1 MESPEVIEIN
11 EEPPSFN
18 EDDWIGKG
26 RQYPKEEDAPLA
38 LKYYIDGL
46 LAIPDAVKNI
56 YIPGPNLSID
66 DFIKMNLPKISYDL
80 PMIKA
85 EISFRK
91 ETPNVG
97 TNALSTRELPPL
109 LWINGLKDHFKQA
122 ILDGKKSIVDPRYPG
137 SYVPLWWLGFWTE
150 LHNIHKV
157 QHDWKKA
164 TEWVER
170 TSGGLEQEAYLRKQ
184 AQVIFRNLRWNE
196 HTDIAGADG
205 VNTSTSSFA
214 RYLSDGKMM
223 GTDHI
228 NMMFAYLSEL
238 AERDPVIDNYVV
250 IERLRFMKAVEK
262 AVCAKEKDG
271 KSERWLGLLED
282 KVRSGDIKAVV
293 LPVYLE
299 KFKHWITIR
308 IDFEEE
314 EISYGKII

>member
-1 MESPEVIEIN
+1 M
-11 EEPPSFN
+11 
-18 EDDWIGKG
+18 
-26 RQYPKEEDAPLA
+26 A
-38 LKYYIDGL
+38 LKYYIDGF

-122 ILDGKKSIVDPRYPG
+122 ILDGKKSIVNPRYPG
-137 SYVPLWWLGFWTE
+137 SHVPLWWLGFWTE

-170 TSGGLEQEAYLRKQ
+170 TSGGLEQEAYLRKRPRSSS
-184 AQVIFRNLRWNE
+184 ATF
-196 HTDIAGADG
+196 DG
-205 VNTSTSSFA
+205 MSTPTSLVQMESTHQHPA
-214 RYLSDGKMM
+214 LLDTCQM
-223 GTDHI
+223 
-228 NMMFAYLSEL
+228 
-238 AERDPVIDNYVV
+238 
-250 IERLRFMKAVEK
+250 
-262 AVCAKEKDG
+262 AK
-271 KSERWLGLLED
+271 
-282 KVRSGDIKAVV
+282 
-293 LPVYLE
+293 
-299 KFKHWITIR
+299 
-308 IDFEEE
+308 
-314 EISYGKII
+314 